1 MFLRSLYKNALVKV
15 NILGENIENVHIF
28 FLNIFNQDH
37 HLFQML
43 TKPFSEQNH
52 KNMNH
57 ALVATSEYSKKA
69 SNTESLK
76 MELHSKV

>member
-1 MFLRSLYKNALVKV
+1 
-15 NILGENIENVHIF
+15 
-28 FLNIFNQDH
+28 
-37 HLFQML
+37 ML